1 MEGAM
6 LPAFSLPLGL
16 KLILVHGLVK
26 SVSAVA
32 VCPDLLIYV
41 LQTLIFGPKKLY
53 FGSDI
58 MTEGLNDKM

>member
-6 LPAFSLPLGL
+6 LPAFSGPLGL

-41 LQTLIFGPKKLY
+41 LQTLILGPVKAVLWIRY
-53 FGSDI
+53 YDGRS
-58 MTEGLNDKM
+58 E

>member
-1 MEGAM
+1 MEGEM
-6 LPAFSLPLGL
+6 LPAFSAPLGL

-41 LQTLIFGPKKLY
+41 LQTLILGPVKAVLLIRY
-53 FGSDI
+53 YDRGS
-58 MTEGLNDKM
+58 E